1 VLAPPARAQC
11 WPLTW
16 PALPLLSQASGAKKP
31 AAAKKKAPAKK
42 KPAAK
47 KPAAKKA
54 TKPKKTIKKAA
65 KKSPKKAAQLVENAV
80 CPV

>member
-1 VLAPPARAQC
+1 MRAAQVHER
-11 WPLTW
+11 WIKT
-16 PALPLLSQASGAKKP
+16 KKS
-31 AAAKKKAPAKK
+31 AG
-42 KPAAK
+42 
-47 KPAAKKA
+47 KKA